1 MTLQVGLVGTDGV
14 VIVGDTWQYV
24 EPQNKSWYGYHA
36 SKLRVSDSRRIAVA
50 CARDMDTSTRIAEEI
65 FLRLSGDSR
74 DRSREIL
81 DIGTRVANGHDS
93 ECLIAFADPAPSL
106 YLFLC
111 DKNGNLRCEEVYSCF
126 SIGDAG
132 NPAVFWA
139 MHFYSRTLS
148 VCQLTRLAALV
159 VVSAGKLNSGSI
171 GGLEVMTC
179 DQTGIQRWPRPEN
192 ETLESDTQNLL
203 KQIGELIL

>member
-1 MTLQVGLVGTDGV
+1 MTLQVGMVGIDGV
-14 VIVGDTWQYV
+14 VIVGDTWRYV
-24 EPQNKSWYGYHA
+24 EPQHKSWSGYHA
-36 SKLRVSDSRRIAVA
+36 SKLRVGDSSRIAVA

-65 FLRLSGDSR
+65 FLRLAGDSS

-81 DIGTRVANGHDS
+81 DIGTRVASGHDS
-93 ECLIAFADPAPSL
+93 ECLIAFADPVPSL

-111 DKNGNLRCEEVYSCF
+111 DKNGNRRCEEVYSCF

-132 NPAVFWA
+132 NSAIFWA

-148 VCQLTRLAALV
+148 VRQLTRLAALV

-171 GGLEVMTC
+171 GGLEIMTC
-179 DQTGIQRWPRPEN
+179 DQAGIQCWPRPEN

>member
-1 MTLQVGLVGTDGV
+1 MTLQVGMVGIDGV
-14 VIVGDTWQYV
+14 VVVGDTWQHV

-36 SKLRVSDSRRIAVA
+36 SKLRVSDSGRIAVA

-65 FLRLSGDSR
+65 FRRLTGNSEGRAS
-74 DRSREIL
+74 EFL
-81 DIGTRVANGHDS
+81 DLGTQAANGRDS
-93 ECLIAFADPAPSL
+93 ECLIVFADPEPSL

-111 DKNGNLRCEEVYSCF
+111 DKNGNRRCEEVYSCF

-132 NPAVFWA
+132 NSAIFWA

-148 VCQLTRLAALV
+148 VSQLTRLAALV
-159 VVSAGKLNSGSI
+159 VISAGKLNSGSI

-179 DQTGIQRWPRPEN
+179 DLGGIHIWPRPEN
-192 ETLESDTQNLL
+192 ETLESATQNLL
-203 KQIGELIL
+203 KQIGELVL